1 MAYKSRLYQLYDL
14 FRWGEYDQALNEVMR
29 YRTMQNPTA
38 FRRMYNYSAKVL
50 ENIE

>member
-1 MAYKSRLYQLYDL
+1 
-14 FRWGEYDQALNEVMR
+14 MR

-50 ENIE
+50 ENIEQLSIEQQRQRLDMLTRAVTRINI